1 LEDTYVSET
10 EAKHHP
16 SSFRRNYFFV
26 TPKASRLMYAC
37 HAELSIGVKAMPAE
51 VSRRDFLFGAE
62 AVVLA
67 AVLNRAYAGVP
78 ADDLAGDEEFW
89 KKIRSA
95 YVPDAKILN
104 LNNGGVAPA
113 PTVVLN
119 AEIEAIRY
127 SNQLP
132 AYRMWHDLE
141 PGIEDVR
148 KRLARMWDA
157 DPESIAITRNASE
170 SLQIAQFGLDLQPG
184 DEVLTT
190 SQDYPRMITTWQ
202 QRERREKIVLRQL
215 DFAVPVKNP
224 ADLVRLYEQAITPRT
239 RVIHVSQVVF
249 MTGQIFPVKEI
260 CALAR
265 ARGITSIVDGA
276 HAFAH
281 VPFQFSDIDCDFY
294 GASLHKWLSAPIGT
308 GVLYV
313 RKDRIEKHWALM
325 AAPPSMDKN
334 IRKFEEIGTHPA
346 AMHNATLQAL
356 DFHEQIGAE
365 RKFARLRY
373 LKNRWAECLSELPGA
388 QMLVGLD
395 ANQSGAFGTIHFE
408 TMEPGK
414 LSEALLAKYNILV
427 TPISGPDFT
436 GIRVSPN
443 VYTSTEEIDQFCSAV
458 TAIVP
463 RA

>member
-1 LEDTYVSET
+1 MST
-10 EAKHHP
+10 EV
-16 SSFRRNYFFV
+16 N
-26 TPKASRLMYAC
+26 
-37 HAELSIGVKAMPAE
+37 
-51 VSRRDFLFGAE
+51 RRDFLRGAE
-62 AVVLA
+62 AIVLA
-67 AVLNRAYAGVP
+67 AVLNRAYAHVP
-78 ADDLAGDEEFW
+78 PETLAGDEEFW
-89 KKIRSA
+89 KQIRSA
-95 YVPDAKILN
+95 YGRDPKILN

-113 PTVVLN
+113 PTAVLD

-148 KRLARMWDA
+148 KKLARMWNA
-157 DPESIAITRNASE
+157 DPECIAITRNASE

-202 QRERREKIVLRQL
+202 QRERREKIVLKQL
-215 DFAVPVKNP
+215 DFSVPVKNH

-265 ARGITSIVDGA
+265 SRGITSIVDGA

-308 GVLYV
+308 GMLYV

-356 DFHEQIGAE
+356 EFHEQIAAE

-373 LKNRWAECLSELPGA
+373 LKNRWAERLSQLPGA
-388 QMLVGLD
+388 RMMVGLD
-395 ANQSGAFGTIHFE
+395 PSQSGAFGTIHFD
-408 TMEPGK
+408 TIEPAK
-414 LSEALLAKYNILV
+414 LTDALFAKYNIFV
-427 TPISGPDFT
+427 VPITGPGIS
-436 GIRVSPN
+436 GIRVSSN
-443 VYTSTEEIDQFCSAV
+443 VYTSTEEIDQFCDAV
-458 TAIVP
+458 AAIVS

>member
-1 LEDTYVSET
+1 MS
-10 EAKHHP
+10 
-16 SSFRRNYFFV
+16 
-26 TPKASRLMYAC
+26 
-37 HAELSIGVKAMPAE
+37 AE
-51 VSRRDFLFGAE
+51 VSRREFLYGAE
-62 AVVLA
+62 AVMLA
-67 AVLNRAYAGVP
+67 SLLNLAYAHAAP
-78 ADDLAGDEEFW
+78 EDLAGDEEFW

-95 YVPDAKILN
+95 YVRDPKLIN

-113 PTVVLN
+113 PTSVLD

-127 SNQLP
+127 SNRLP

-148 KRLARMWDA
+148 KRLAQMWNA
-157 DPESIAITRNASE
+157 DPECIAITRNASE

-202 QRERREKIVLRQL
+202 QRERREKIVLKQL
-215 DFAVPVKNP
+215 NFAVPVHHP
-224 ADLVRLYEQAITPRT
+224 ADLVEMFERGITRRT

-249 MTGQIFPVKEI
+249 MTGQIFPVKQI

-265 ARGITSIVDGA
+265 ER
-276 HAFAH
+276 
-281 VPFQFSDIDCDFY
+281 
-294 GASLHKWLSAPIGT
+294 LHKWLSAPIGT
-308 GVLYV
+308 GLLYV

-325 AAPPSMDKN
+325 AAPESLDKN

-356 DFHEQIGAE
+356 EFHEQIGAE

-373 LKNRWAECLSELPGA
+373 LKNRWAERLSKVPGA
-388 QMLVGLD
+388 RVLVELEP
-395 ANQSGAFGTIHFE
+395 NQSGAFGTIHFD
-408 TMEPGK
+408 TLEPGK
-414 LSEALLAKYNILV
+414 LYEVLVNKYNIVV
-427 TPISGPDFT
+427 TPITGPGFN
-436 GIRVSPN
+436 GIRVSSN
-443 VYTSTEEIDQFCSAV
+443 VYTSPDEIDQFCAAV
-458 TAIVP
+458 EATVA

>member
-1 LEDTYVSET
+1 
-10 EAKHHP
+10 
-16 SSFRRNYFFV
+16 
-26 TPKASRLMYAC
+26 
-37 HAELSIGVKAMPAE
+37 MPTE

-62 AVVLA
+62 AVAIA
-67 AVLNRAYAGVP
+67 AVLNRAYANVLP
-78 ADDLAGDEEFW
+78 EKLAGDEDYW
-89 KKIRSA
+89 KQIRSA
-95 YVPDAKILN
+95 YVRDPKILN

-113 PTVVLN
+113 PTAVLE
-119 AEIEAIRY
+119 AQIEAIRY

-141 PGIEDVR
+141 PNIEDVR
-148 KRLARMWDA
+148 KKLAHMWGA
-157 DPESIAITRNASE
+157 DPECIAITRNASE
-170 SLQIAQFGLDLQPG
+170 SLQIAQFGIDLQPG

-202 QRERREKIVLRQL
+202 QRERREKIVLKQV

-224 ADLVRLYEQAITPRT
+224 ADLVALYEQAITPRT
-239 RVIHVSQVVF
+239 RVIHVSQVIF
-249 MTGQIFPVKEI
+249 MTGQMFPIKEI

-265 ARGITSIVDGA
+265 AKGIVSIVDGA

-308 GVLYV
+308 GLLYV

-325 AAPPSMDKN
+325 AAPESMDKN
-334 IRKFEEIGTHPA
+334 IRKYEEIGTHPA

-356 DFHEQIGAE
+356 EFHEQIGAE

-373 LKNRWAECLSELPGA
+373 LKNRWAERLGKVPGA
-388 QMLVGLD
+388 QVLVGLD
-395 ANQSGAFGTIHFE
+395 ANESGAFATIHFD
-408 TMEPGK
+408 TMEPRK
-414 LSEALLAKYNILV
+414 LCDALLNNYNIFV
-427 TPISGPDFT
+427 TPIVAPFLN
-436 GIRVSPN
+436 GIRVSAN
-443 VYTSTEEIDQFCSAV
+443 VYTSPEEIDQFCTAV
-458 TAIVP
+458 EAIST

>member
-1 LEDTYVSET
+1 MLTQDGF
-10 EAKHHP
+10 P
-16 SSFRRNYFFV
+16 LF
-26 TPKASRLMYAC
+26 
-37 HAELSIGVKAMPAE
+37 
-51 VSRRDFLFGAE
+51 SRRSFLLGAK
-62 AVVLA
+62 AVAVA
-67 AVLNRAYAGVP
+67 SVLNRAYADVS
-78 ADDLAGDEEFW
+78 AEAVAGDENFW
-89 KKIRSA
+89 KGIRHAYLRDPKI
-95 YVPDAKILN
+95 VN

-113 PTVVLN
+113 PVTVLN

-127 SNQLP
+127 SNLLP

-141 PGIEDVR
+141 PRTEDVR
-148 KRLARMWDA
+148 KNVARMWNA
-157 DPESIAITRNASE
+157 DPECVAITRNASE
-170 SLQIAQFGLDLQPG
+170 SLQIAQFGLDLEPG

-202 QRERREKIVLRQL
+202 QRGRREKIVLKQL
-215 DFAVPVKNP
+215 DFNVPVN
-224 ADLVRLYEQAITPRT
+224 DLDDLLRLFEQAITPRT
-239 RVIHVSQVVF
+239 RVIHMSHVVF

-265 ARGITSIVDGA
+265 RRGITSIVDGA

-281 VPFQFSDIDCDFY
+281 VPFQFSDLDCDFY

-308 GVLYV
+308 GMLYV

-325 AAPPSMDKN
+325 AAPESMDKS

-356 DFHEQIGAE
+356 EFYDQIGAE

-373 LKNRWAECLSELPGA
+373 LKQRWAERLGKLPGA
-388 QMLVGLD
+388 RMLVGLD
-395 ANQSGAFGTIHFE
+395 PNHSGAFGTIHFE
-408 TMEPGK
+408 STDPGK
-414 LSEALLAKYNILV
+414 LSEVLLTKYNILV
-427 TPISGPDFT
+427 TPISAPGFN

-443 VYTSTEEIDQFCSAV
+443 VYTSTVEIGRFCDAV
-458 TAIVP
+458 EAIIR

>member
-1 LEDTYVSET
+1 MLTQD
-10 EAKHHP
+10 
-16 SSFRRNYFFV
+16 
-26 TPKASRLMYAC
+26 
-37 HAELSIGVKAMPAE
+37 GVPLF
-51 VSRRDFLFGAE
+51 SRRSFLLGAK
-62 AVVLA
+62 AVAVA
-67 AVLNRAYAGVP
+67 SVLNRAYADVS
-78 ADDLAGDEEFW
+78 AEAVAGDENFW
-89 KKIRSA
+89 KGIRHAYLRDPKI
-95 YVPDAKILN
+95 VN

-113 PTVVLN
+113 PVTVLN

-127 SNQLP
+127 SNLLP

-141 PGIEDVR
+141 PRIEDVR
-148 KRLARMWDA
+148 KNVARMWNA
-157 DPESIAITRNASE
+157 DPECVAITRNASE
-170 SLQIAQFGLDLQPG
+170 SLQIAQFGLDLEPG

-202 QRERREKIVLRQL
+202 QRGRREKIVLKQL
-215 DFAVPVKNP
+215 DFNVPVNDLD
-224 ADLVRLYEQAITPRT
+224 DLVRLFEQAITPRT
-239 RVIHVSQVVF
+239 RVIHMSHVVF

-265 ARGITSIVDGA
+265 RRGITSIVDGA

-281 VPFQFSDIDCDFY
+281 VPFQFSDLDCDFY

-308 GVLYV
+308 GMLYV

-325 AAPPSMDKN
+325 AAPESMDKS

-356 DFHEQIGAE
+356 EFYDQIGAE

-373 LKNRWAECLSELPGA
+373 LKQRWAERLGKLPGA
-388 QMLVGLD
+388 RMLVGLD
-395 ANQSGAFGTIHFE
+395 PNHSGAFGTIHFE
-408 TMEPGK
+408 STDPGK
-414 LSEALLAKYNILV
+414 LSEVLLTKYNILV
-427 TPISGPDFT
+427 TPISAPGFN

-443 VYTSTEEIDQFCSAV
+443 VYTSTVEIGRFCDAV
-458 TAIVP
+458 EAIIR